1 MIFKDSTA
9 PVKIL
14 SLENLHLSWLCYGQT
29 QQRQTDDFITCQ
41 LLCISM
47 LLHAY
52 YNGTGFYSWLL
63 KHVCHFQ
70 SVDAKCKAIWT
81 MNSIVWRHN
90 FISYVYS
97 SSQHRGQLCAEVNW
111 QRRILE
117 IHSRMEGR
125 NWTVSSWR
133 LSDVNHLLLGYKVSQ
148 ASQGK
153 LCAHPEEFLYRK
165 IKAFWAWLYNCDSIH
180 KCKNHDFF
188 SEWFDFVLQKLCPMQ
203 YCLCSTVASPFST
216 TGVLAE
222 KLT

>member
-1 MIFKDSTA
+1 MYDTCNAKFLEDNIFLWISQ
-9 PVKIL
+9 IQ
-14 SLENLHLSWLCYGQT
+14 LHLWKFYPWKIYTWAGCACGQT
-29 QQRQTDDFITCQ
+29 QQRQTDDFNTCQ

-52 YNGTGFYSWLL
+52 YYCTGFHSW
-63 KHVCHFQ
+63 H
-70 SVDAKCKAIWT
+70 
-81 MNSIVWRHN
+81 
-90 FISYVYS
+90 
-97 SSQHRGQLCAEVNW
+97 
-111 QRRILE
+111 
-117 IHSRMEGR
+117 
-125 NWTVSSWR
+125 WTVSSWR